1 MGTKQLGGAVV
12 AVNDEGF
19 LLDPK
24 QWTRDIAAAIA
35 QEEGIALGP
44 DHWKVIDYVR
54 KDASETGEAPNIR
67 RITKIGGVSTK
78 DLYTLFPGGP
88 GKKAAKIAG
97 YPKPHGCI

>member
-1 MGTKQLGGAVV
+1 MTAKQLAGTVV
-12 AVNDEGF
+12 NVNEEGF

-24 QWTRDIAAAIA
+24 QWTREIADAIA
-35 QEEGIALGP
+35 HEEGISLGP
-44 DHWKVIDYVR
+44 EHWKVIDFVR
-54 KDASETGEAPNIR
+54 KDAAETGEPPNIR
-67 RITKIGGVSTK
+67 RITKVGGVATK